1 MLKVFFGD
9 FFLEIP
15 NFEVFVC
22 FDQQKWLFLP
32 SPNIQVG
39 TASSKLNSQS
49 PENECCGYVFM
60 PLLDHSIFICA
71 VLETKRLKNILKTSI
86 L

>member
-9 FFLEIP
+9 FFLRYQILK
-15 NFEVFVC
+15 FYC
-22 FDQQKWLFLP
+22 FDHQKGLFLP
-32 SPNIQVG
+32 SPNIEVG

-60 PLLDHSIFICA
+60 PLLGHRVFICV
-71 VLETKRLKNILKTSI
+71 VLGTERLKNILKTSI